1 VGEDSTVFIGI
12 DAAKAKHAVAVA
24 EPGRRGEVRYLGEIE
39 ASPEAVRR
47 LVTRLAARHGRL
59 HVCYEAG
66 PTGYGLYRQVVA
78 LGHACTVVAPS
89 LIPRRPGDRVKTN
102 RRDAVP
108 LARLLR
114 AGELTA
120 VWVPDEAHEA
130 MRDLVRAREAAV
142 EDLRRK
148 RQAISSLLL
157 KQGRSYAGRKT
168 WGAMH
173 RRWLQQQ
180 AFDHPAHE
188 VLLRE
193 MLLAERHARERHAR
207 ERHARERHAR
217 ERLERIEAAIMR
229 LLPGW
234 SLAPAVEALQALRGI
249 SVVAAVT
256 IAAEVGD
263 LGRFESARQFM
274 GYLGLVPGE
283 RSTGGAVRRL
293 GITKAGNGRLRRVLV
308 EGAWTYRLPPRT
320 GKKKHHVREGLP
332 PAVRDIAWKAQ
343 ARLCTR
349 YRALAA
355 RGKRLTVAV
364 TAVAR
369 ELAGFVWAIGQE
381 VKPA

>member
-102 RRDAVP
+102 RRDAVS

-114 AGELTA
+114 AGGLTA

-207 ERHARERHAR
+207 ER
-217 ERLERIEAAIMR
+217 LERIEAAILR

>member
-102 RRDAVP
+102 RRDAVS

-114 AGELTA
+114 AGGLTA

-193 MLLAERHARERHAR
+193 MLLA
-207 ERHARERHAR
+207 ERHAR

>member
-102 RRDAVP
+102 RRDAVS

-114 AGELTA
+114 AGGLTA

-193 MLLAERHARERHAR
+193 MLLA

>member
-207 ERHARERHAR
+207 ERHARER
-217 ERLERIEAAIMR
+217 LERIEAAIMR